1 MFVSGETCDC
11 PVETTCLIEDIVHD
25 QVVEILYQATA
36 LALRRGSRAIAPED
50 LIFLIRHDKAKVNRL
65 RTYLSWKDVR
75 KNAKD
80 QEGGGVE
87 GTDILD
93 DGLINGAGSG
103 PGANTSGA
111 GGPGN
116 GSGNANGPDTRS
128 KSYKKARVRLPWELA
143 FQFREQPLE
152 QEGENG
158 EDEFDEEELE
168 ANEATLKRLKMADD
182 RTRQMTREEY
192 VHFSECRQASFTYR
206 KAKRFREW
214 AGLSSLL
221 DVKPHDDIIDIL
233 GFLTFEIVTCLTEEA
248 LKVKEQEEEL
258 EAKNNKSRKAS
269 SSTEGASANEKKRKR
284 ERHLFDGPEEEM
296 KPIMARHIQEAV
308 RRMQTLK
315 PKSRALR
322 RFNGGL
328 VRSKTVLL

>member
-1 MFVSGETCDC
+1 MMFVSGETCD
-11 PVETTCLIEDIVHD
+11 PPLESTSLIEDVVRD

-80 QEGGGVE
+80 QEGGE
-87 GTDILD
+87 ADILD
-93 DGLINGAGSG
+93 DGLIGGGGGPAGGNPNGNAAG
-103 PGANTSGA
+103 PGA
-111 GGPGN
+111 
-116 GSGNANGPDTRS
+116 ANVDASRN
-128 KSYKKARVRLPWELA
+128 KAYKKSRVRLPWELS

-152 QEGENG
+152 QETENG
-158 EDEFDEEELE
+158 EADEIDESELE
-168 ANEATLKRLKMADD
+168 ANEATLQRLKMADE

-192 VHFSECRQASFTYR
+192 VHWSECRQASFTYR

-214 AGLSSLL
+214 AGLSSLV

-233 GFLTFEIVTCLTEEA
+233 GFLTFEIVTTLTEEA

-258 EAKNNKSRKAS
+258 ESRNSKNRKS
-269 SSTEGASANEKKRKR
+269 SSGEPVNEKKRKR

-296 KPIMARHIQEAV
+296 KPIMARHIQEAF

-315 PKSRALR
+315 PKARALR
-322 RFNGGL
+322 RFGGGL
-328 VRSKTVLL
+328 VRTKTVLL